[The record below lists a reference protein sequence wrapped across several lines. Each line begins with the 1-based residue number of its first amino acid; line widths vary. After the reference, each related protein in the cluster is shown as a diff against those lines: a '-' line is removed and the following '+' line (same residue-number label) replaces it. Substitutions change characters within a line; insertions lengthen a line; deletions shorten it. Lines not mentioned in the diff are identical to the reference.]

1 MRYKG
6 FAIVQQP
13 GESTYEVW
21 TPCIKYPM
29 MLVRR
34 GDTGYLSIEQAKES
48 IDQRLKEDLPT
59 TP

>member
-21 TPCIKYPM
+21 TPSAKYPM

-48 IDQRLKEDLPT
+48 IDQRLKKA
-59 TP
+59 